1 MDFKW
6 IKWMFFCSVGVG
18 FALWVLDLL
27 CGGWWLWGE
36 KEAVSQRLGNCFC
49 DLESSG

>member
-1 MDFKW
+1 MVFKW
-6 IKWMFFCSVGVG
+6 IKWMFFLWRGVG
-18 FALWVLDLL
+18 GWFVDLL
-27 CGGWWLWGE
+27 CGGWWLWGK

>member
-6 IKWMFFCSVGVG
+6 IKWMFFVVWV
-18 FALWVLDLL
+18 WVLDLL

>member
-1 MDFKW
+1 MGFKW
-6 IKWMFFCSVGVG
+6 IKWMFFCSIGGVYFSVVGR
-18 FALWVLDLL
+18 
-27 CGGWWLWGE
+27 GGGE